1 MGKYE
6 HYEVWIL
13 DAGAWAHKST
23 WRDLEV
29 GWAVARAHAGPVCI
43 IRAMYE
49 DDEEVERKVIA
60 ELSVARE
67 NAEF

>member
-1 MGKYE
+1 MGQYE

-13 DAGAWAHKST
+13 DTGEWVHKST

-29 GWAVARAHAGPVCI
+29 GWAVARAHAGPVRI
-43 IRAMYE
+43 ISATYE

-60 ELSVARE
+60 ELRVALKNPE
-67 NAEF
+67 S